1 MKVQNELHKKQDM
14 LNQKYIWLFVMLVA
28 GQIFPVAQELYKAEN
43 VETDFFS
50 SAPIE
55 DIHAVSKKGISLLN
69 SGTGE
74 ITFSIDIRSFEF
86 RKALMQE
93 HFNEEFMET
102 HKYPKATFKGN
113 IRDYI
118 DLSKDGEHEVVL
130 QGTLQMHGKEQKRQV
145 PGRLVVEDGR
155 IDLYSKFNVACED
168 HDIKIPKILWKN
180 IAEVVQVEVKA
191 NYSKLKR

>member
-1 MKVQNELHKKQDM
+1 MFRDR
-14 LNQKYIWLFVMLVA
+14 YIWLFVMLVA
-28 GQIFPVAQELYKAEN
+28 GHIFPVAQELYKAEN

-50 SAPIE
+50 SAPVE
-55 DIHAVSKKGISLLN
+55 DIHAVSKNGISVLN

-74 ITFSIDIRSFEF
+74 ISFSIDVRSFEF

-113 IRDYI
+113 IRNYI
-118 DLSKDGEHEVVL
+118 DLSKSGEHDVML
-130 QGTLQMHGKEQKRQV
+130 LGTLEVHGKAKKRQV
-145 PGRLVVEDGR
+145 PARLKIENGR
-155 IDLYSKFNVACED
+155 IDLYSKFEVACED

-191 NYSKLKR
+191 NYSKLEK

>member
-1 MKVQNELHKKQDM
+1 MFKDRYV
-14 LNQKYIWLFVMLVA
+14 WLFVMLLA
-28 GQIFPVAQELYKAEN
+28 GQIFPVAQEFYKAES

-50 SAPIE
+50 SAPVE
-55 DIHAVSKKGISLLN
+55 DIHAVSKNGISVLN

-74 ITFSIDIRSFEF
+74 ISFSIDIRSFEF

-102 HKYPKATFKGN
+102 HKYPKATFKGK

-118 DLSKDGEHEVVL
+118 DLSKNGEHPIVLLGNLEV
-130 QGTLQMHGKEQKRQV
+130 HGETKKRQI
-145 PGRLVVEDGR
+145 PAKLRVENGR
-155 IDLYSKFNVACED
+155 IKLYSKFDVACED

-191 NYSKLKR
+191 NYSKLEK